1 VQDFL
6 LDCLQDLLA
15 AVIRASSSDRIK
27 LMREFVCKV
36 DEVSVTLQKHL
47 RKEEEQLFPL
57 LLMHFS
63 FEEQAELVVRS
74 CQASNG
80 ILIAL
85 VALYIVL
92 IGLDCLRVVP
102 LILLLCVPLVGDFFF
117 FLLACAIIECSV
129 TPKIQKALQAT
140 DQGAEDAHTT
150 TTALSALGRSVFC
163 NV

>member
-15 AVIRASSSDRIK
+15 AVIRASSFDRIK

-80 ILIAL
+80 VLITL
-85 VALYIVL
+85 VALYVVL
-92 IGLDCLRVVP
+92 IGLDRLCVVP

-117 FLLACAIIECSV
+117 IARVIVIECSV
-129 TPKIQKALQAT
+129 TPKIQKPLQAT

-150 TTALSALGRSVFC
+150 TTALSALGRSVVC